1 MAMSRFLYSSSSLK
15 SFETCPAQF
24 HLNQTG
30 AERGPSS
37 DILNFGTAFH
47 LVMQFYVDHC
57 ISENRHSDLAMIPE
71 FIERAIRR
79 TGLSLR
85 HFDELTMLLKQFLTV
100 YKIDFEHSVAR
111 EGGIAFDSELRGVPW
126 SDSLEYE
133 NMTAPA
139 LQKGMAFF
147 RSKLDHTL
155 LFPDSKTLKI
165 EDYKTDRFA
174 PSKTAI
180 MDPSSRF
187 YQQARTY
194 AWAAHRGIFP
204 AEVVEVEFVFARY
217 CAYGKPLTRTLVFNT
232 TEIDETQDLLLA
244 KAKFIENTEEFRAKP
259 GDHCNL
265 CSFRETACPVR
276 SQISLQDPGDR
287 MRKYLFLKVETENL
301 REQLKDDVAEYG
313 YSGEL
318 GPLRAEFAQTE
329 ELVPDMERL
338 VAALQAE
345 GISKWWAITSLSKT
359 AAKSILDKDQYTR
372 VINAA
377 YDPEIAVK
385 FNVHQRKDRLIEL
398 AEARGIDPTKKT
410 VHELAMELAGV
421 AEAPIEVDLESI
433 LQETL

>member
-1 MAMSRFLYSSSSLK
+1 MSRFLYSSSGLK

-24 HLNQTG
+24 YLNQTG
-30 AERGPSS
+30 AERGAAS
-37 DILNFGTAFH
+37 DVLNFGTAFH

-71 FIERAIRR
+71 FIDRAVRR

-85 HFDELTMLLKQFLTV
+85 YFDELAMLLKQFLAV

-111 EGGIAFDSELRGVPW
+111 EGGIAFDNELRGVPW

-139 LQKGMAFF
+139 LQKGAAFF
-147 RSKLDHTL
+147 RSKLDHVL
-155 LFPDSKTLKI
+155 LFPDTKTLKI

-187 YQQARTY
+187 YQQARIY

-204 AEVVEVEFVFARY
+204 AEVIEVDFVFARY
-217 CAYGKPLTRTLVFNT
+217 SGYGKPLTRSLVFNT

-244 KAKFIENTEEFRAKP
+244 KASFIEATDTFKAIP

-276 SQISLQDPGDR
+276 SQIRLEDPGDR

-301 REQLKDDVAEYG
+301 REQLKEDVAEYG

-318 GPLRAEFAQTE
+318 GPLRAEFEQTE

-345 GISKWWAITSLSKT
+345 GISKWWAVTYLSKT
-359 AAKSILDKDQYTR
+359 AAKTVLDKDQYQR
-372 VINAA
+372 VIGAA
-377 YDPEIAVK
+377 FDPEVGVK

-410 VHELAMELAGV
+410 VHELAMALAEV
-421 AEAPIEVDLESI
+421 AEEPIEVDVDSI
-433 LQETL
+433 LQETV